1 MTNRTRFSLLV
12 AYGVAN
18 FLAFP
23 HPVGERVVDLGLLCG
38 WLSPALLILGL
49 YGQSPRA
56 AAKAAFVAGTLAQ
69 SAILHWI
76 YIVSVEYGHAAPP
89 MGVIGIFGIGADSR
103 RLDWKSVREILT
115 AWVTTLPLAAV
126 LAASA
131 LWALR

>member
-1 MTNRTRFSLLV
+1 MACDPRLTNRTRFALL
-12 AYGVAN
+12 AGYGVAN

-49 YGQSPRA
+49 NGQSPRA

-76 YIVSVEYGHAAPP
+76 YV
-89 MGVIGIFGIGADSR
+89 
-103 RLDWKSVREILT
+103 
-115 AWVTTLPLAAV
+115 VTVT
-126 LAASA
+126 
-131 LWALR
+131 